1 MRTFHV
7 NILFIQI
14 HHPKVRHW
22 SRPGCKPICTDS
34 HTLCTVLWLK
44 ITCHWGLPVVTFML
58 GMERFCRIFN
68 NTFCP
73 LLFGRFVIL
82 GLCSN
87 RTGLRLAHVHVTCFA
102 DASVSLMAGLSVRTA
117 SHTAGWC
124 VELQWNYLPASFPL
138 PRPRGWKS
146 CSWKHLLLAPSSC
159 WAENEKR

>member
-14 HHPKVRHW
+14 HHPKVRRR

-44 ITCHWGLPVVTFML
+44 IICHWGLPVVTFIL

-73 LLFGRFVIL
+73 LLFSRFVIL

-87 RTGLRLAHVHVTCFA
+87 RTGLRPAHVWHAVQMQVF
-102 DASVSLMAGLSVRTA
+102 SLMAGLSVRTA
-117 SHTAGWC
+117 SHTASWR
-124 VELQWNYLPASFPL
+124 VELQWNYLLASFPL
-138 PRPRGWKS
+138 PQRPRGWKS

-159 WAENEKR
+159 WVENEKR